1 MIGNDVWIGYE
12 AVILAGV
19 HIGDG
24 AIIGARAVVT
34 KDVAPYTIVGGVPAK
49 EIHKRFDEKTITQL
63 REISWW
69 DWPFAKI
76 QQALPLIQSGD
87 VEGLSGLAK
96 KIASDSSFRT
106 QPFKNKGGFMEK
118 SMIAQRIATFKDF
131 GETFKGAKVYF
142 RDDWAVFYFDLQGK
156 MFGMMS
162 DQAGEDAIITL
173 KNLPEKN
180 EELRELYQGIVIP
193 GYYANKTHWNS
204 IKLASPEVSDEAIKQ
219 MITISYQLVYQK
231 LTKKQKAEIDGE

>member
-1 MIGNDVWIGYE
+1 
-12 AVILAGV
+12 
-19 HIGDG
+19 
-24 AIIGARAVVT
+24 
-34 KDVAPYTIVGGVPAK
+34 
-49 EIHKRFDEKTITQL
+49 
-63 REISWW
+63 
-69 DWPFAKI
+69 
-76 QQALPLIQSGD
+76 
-87 VEGLSGLAK
+87 
-96 KIASDSSFRT
+96 
-106 QPFKNKGGFMEK
+106 MEK
-118 SMIAQRIATFKDF
+118 SMIAQRIATFKAF

-142 RDDWAVFYFDLQGK
+142 RDDWEVFYFDLQGK

-204 IKLASPEVSDEAIKQ
+204 IKLASPEVSDEEIKQ
-219 MITISYQLVYQK
+219 MIAISYQLVYQK

>member
-1 MIGNDVWIGYE
+1 
-12 AVILAGV
+12 
-19 HIGDG
+19 
-24 AIIGARAVVT
+24 
-34 KDVAPYTIVGGVPAK
+34 
-49 EIHKRFDEKTITQL
+49 
-63 REISWW
+63 
-69 DWPFAKI
+69 
-76 QQALPLIQSGD
+76 
-87 VEGLSGLAK
+87 
-96 KIASDSSFRT
+96 
-106 QPFKNKGGFMEK
+106 MEK
-118 SMIAQRIATFKDF
+118 SMIAQRIATFKAF

-142 RDDWAVFYFDLQGK
+142 RDDGEVFYFDLQGK

>member
-1 MIGNDVWIGYE
+1 
-12 AVILAGV
+12 
-19 HIGDG
+19 
-24 AIIGARAVVT
+24 
-34 KDVAPYTIVGGVPAK
+34 
-49 EIHKRFDEKTITQL
+49 
-63 REISWW
+63 
-69 DWPFAKI
+69 
-76 QQALPLIQSGD
+76 
-87 VEGLSGLAK
+87 
-96 KIASDSSFRT
+96 
-106 QPFKNKGGFMEK
+106 MEK
-118 SMIAQRIATFKDF
+118 SMIAQRIATFKAF

-142 RDDWAVFYFDLQGK
+142 RDDWEVFYFDLQGK

-204 IKLASPEVSDEAIKQ
+204 IKLASPEVSDEEIKQ
-219 MITISYQLVYQK
+219 MIAVSYQLVYQK

>member
-1 MIGNDVWIGYE
+1 
-12 AVILAGV
+12 
-19 HIGDG
+19 
-24 AIIGARAVVT
+24 
-34 KDVAPYTIVGGVPAK
+34 
-49 EIHKRFDEKTITQL
+49 
-63 REISWW
+63 
-69 DWPFAKI
+69 
-76 QQALPLIQSGD
+76 
-87 VEGLSGLAK
+87 
-96 KIASDSSFRT
+96 
-106 QPFKNKGGFMEK
+106 MEK
-118 SMIAQRIATFKDF
+118 SMIAQRIATFKAF

-142 RDDWAVFYFDLQGK
+142 RDDWEVFYFNLQGK

-204 IKLASPEVSDEAIKQ
+204 IKLASPEVSDEEIKQ

-231 LTKKQKAEIDGE
+231 LTKKQKAEVDGE